1 LGKLA
6 QASFFYYF
14 KFRRVKKM
22 EFVKEYP
29 IEKLK
34 VWENNPRKNDKSAY
48 KLINVIKEYGFIN
61 PIVIDQNG
69 VIRAGHTRLKAAN
82 RLGQKTV
89 PVIIYD
95 FKTEAQAIGYSIAD
109 NKSSEW
115 ADWDFDELKD
125 VLQELSEMNFDLEK
139 TGFDLEEAGNI
150 FLKSDEEDICLEE
163 LDGSIQTGKSK
174 SAKEKLIKCPKCG
187 FEMKSTI

>member
-1 LGKLA
+1 
-6 QASFFYYF
+6 
-14 KFRRVKKM
+14 M
-22 EFVKEYP
+22 EFIKEYP

-174 SAKEKLIKCPKCG
+174 SAEEKLIKCPKCG

>member
-1 LGKLA
+1 
-6 QASFFYYF
+6 
-14 KFRRVKKM
+14 M

-125 VLQELSEMNFDLEK
+125 VLQELGEMNFDLEK
-139 TGFDLEEAGNI
+139 TGFDLEEAGDI

-174 SAKEKLIKCPKCG
+174 SVEEKLIKCPKCG
-187 FEMKSTI
+187 FEMKITILKSRLMFFKSMQSLIIKTNV